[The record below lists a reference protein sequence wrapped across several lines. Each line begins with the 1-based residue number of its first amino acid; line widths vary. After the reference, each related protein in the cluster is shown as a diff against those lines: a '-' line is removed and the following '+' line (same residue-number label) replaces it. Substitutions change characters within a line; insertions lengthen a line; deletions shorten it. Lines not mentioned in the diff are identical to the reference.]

1 MSVIAAR
8 IKDGVIDIAS
18 DSILVKDDLKRNNFK
33 KVLQTSRM
41 IVGGCGSA
49 EELSLFFDYAK
60 DHQIEA
66 ATTQGVRDFLFEF
79 SHTKG
84 VITGD
89 SKIENAYIIAI
100 KKPYGNYLF
109 EVDGMFVTE
118 VTSYTAIGQGES
130 YALAA
135 LYLNHSVEEAI
146 EVAAEFCCYVEG
158 PVQHYCMM

>member
-8 IKDGVIDIAS
+8 IKDGVIDIAC
-18 DSILVKDDLKRNNFK
+18 DSIIAKEDLKRNNFK
-33 KVLQTSRM
+33 KILQTNKM

-60 DHQIEA
+60 DHEVDI
-66 ATTQGVRDFLFEF
+66 ATTQGVRDFMLEF
-79 SHTKG
+79 AHMKELY
-84 VITGD
+84 TGE
-89 SKIENAYIIAI
+89 SKVENAYIIAVETAS
-100 KKPYGNYLF
+100 GNYLF

-135 LYLNHSVEEAI
+135 LYFNHSVQEAVQ
-146 EVAAEFCCYVEG
+146 VAAAFSCYVAE
-158 PVQHYCMM
+158 PIQYYYMT